1 MLKQIE
7 GSRAIADAT
16 MLTDATAGALEPLS
30 FLDLNKGL
38 VEREFT
44 RAARIRR
51 SGPVA
56 ENMLRDQGARARIG

>member
-1 MLKQIE
+1 
-7 GSRAIADAT
+7 
-16 MLTDATAGALEPLS
+16 MLTDATAGALKPLS

-44 RAARIRR
+44 RAARVRR

-56 ENMLRDQGARARIG
+56 ENMLRDQGAGSRIG